1 MFLYRFFNLGY
12 CYFTL
17 LVSIFVQKILTLF
30 ICLNWLQDCQIA
42 QSMSAQMLQAIAQKV
57 QIGRLSKLQGDF
69 GFI

>member
-1 MFLYRFFNLGY
+1 MNYHYLVYY

-30 ICLNWLQDCQIA
+30 ISLNWLQDCQIA